1 MPELYGINSFPEA
14 EKLLLIPVASDHQSF
29 ATFINTLYRCFVE
42 SINNF
47 GKSRSITNYL
57 DAVIQKDYPILYRTL
72 DKIKEYRNGQD
83 HLLLTDY
90 HQKKFS
96 EYIQEDL
103 ENFSDIK
110 EKYFCIQQKLIIELI
125 TSIHAESIGLE

>member
-1 MPELYGINSFPEA
+1 M
-14 EKLLLIPVASDHQSF
+14 
-29 ATFINTLYRCFVE
+29 
-42 SINNF
+42 
-47 GKSRSITNYL
+47 
-57 DAVIQKDYPILYRTL
+57 
-72 DKIKEYRNGQD
+72 
-83 HLLLTDY
+83 LLTDY